1 MAKLLG
7 SLNNSSLTRRIAIT
21 LVVIFLTSLA
31 IVLSLLNFLLQ
42 GQAISRINQ
51 QSNLIMDSMLAV
63 REYTS
68 QHVNPIVAPLNNNNI
83 EFMPEAVP
91 SYSATTVFSFLKN
104 NPSYSNYSYRE
115 ATLNPTNLKDKADS
129 TESDIIQEFR
139 TNPTMKLKT
148 GGRQTPVGSFHYIAR
163 PIKVSKQSCLACH
176 SDPALAPKSQLLTY
190 GKNNGF
196 GWKLGETIGAQIV
209 TVPVDAI
216 YTSKWNSLLSLSSL
230 VGLSFLGVG
239 LATLILL
246 QKLILKPIRL
256 MSARADEASIHP
268 ESIEFSEKLRPDEI
282 GSIARSL
289 ERMKQSLIISMRM
302 LKDKNQ

>member
-115 ATLNPTNLKDKADS
+115 ATLNPTSLKDKADS

-148 GGRQTPVGSFHYIAR
+148 GERQTPVGSFHYIAR

-268 ESIEFSEKLRPDEI
+268 ESIEFSEKSRPDEI

>member
-148 GGRQTPVGSFHYIAR
+148 GERQTPVGSFHYIAR

-268 ESIEFSEKLRPDEI
+268 ESIEFSEKSRPDEI

>member
-1 MAKLLG
+1 MVKLLG
-7 SLNNSSLTRRIAIT
+7 SPNNSSLTRRMATT
-21 LVVIFLTSLA
+21 LLLIFLTSLA
-31 IVLSLLNFLLQ
+31 VVLSALNFLLQ

-68 QHVNPIVAPLNNNNI
+68 KHVNPIVAPINNNTV
-83 EFMPEAVP
+83 EFLPEAVP
-91 SYSATTVFSFLKN
+91 SYSATTVFGFLKN
-104 NPSYSNYSYRE
+104 NPNYANYSYRE

-129 TESDIIQEFR
+129 TEAAIIQEFR
-139 TNPTMKLKT
+139 SNPTMKLKT
-148 GGRQTPVGSFHYIAR
+148 GERQTPVGSFHYIAR

-216 YTSKWNSLLSLSSL
+216 YASKWQSLLSLSSL
-230 VGLSFLGVG
+230 VGVSFLGVG

-256 MSARADEASIHP
+256 MSTRADEASIHP
-268 ESIEFSEKLRPDEI
+268 EAIEFAEKSRSDEI

-302 LKDKNQ
+302 LKEKNQ

>member
-7 SLNNSSLTRRIAIT
+7 SLNNSSLTRRMATT

-68 QHVNPIVAPLNNNNI
+68 QHVNPIVAPMNNNNV

-104 NPSYSNYSYRE
+104 NPNYSNYSYRE

-129 TESDIIQEFR
+129 TESEIIQEFR
-139 TNPTMKLKT
+139 ANPTMKLKT
-148 GGRQTPVGSFHYIAR
+148 GERQTPVGSFHYIAR

-216 YTSKWNSLLSLSSL
+216 YTSKRNSLLSLSSL

-246 QKLILKPIRL
+246 QKLILRPIRL

-268 ESIEFSEKLRPDEI
+268 EAIEFAEKSRPDEI

-302 LKDKNQ
+302 LKEKNQ

>member
-1 MAKLLG
+1 MAK
-7 SLNNSSLTRRIAIT
+7 T

-68 QHVNPIVAPLNNNNI
+68 QHVNPIVAPMNNNNV

-104 NPSYSNYSYRE
+104 NPNYSNYSYRE

-129 TESDIIQEFR
+129 TESEIIQEFR
-139 TNPTMKLKT
+139 ANPTMKLKT
-148 GGRQTPVGSFHYIAR
+148 GERQTPVGSFHYIAR

-190 GKNNGF
+190 GKNNGL

-216 YTSKWNSLLSLSSL
+216 YTSKRNSLLSLSSL

-246 QKLILKPIRL
+246 QKLILRPIRL

-268 ESIEFSEKLRPDEI
+268 EAIEFAEKSRPDEI

-302 LKDKNQ
+302 LKEKNQ